1 MMVFSA
7 VCRAAVLASRQNCC
21 IGLDSAK
28 AVRAVHFHPNLD
40 RYQHLMSRVTRL
52 RAHLRPHAVADLL
65 AASDGR
71 IQFVGGAVLLQMG
84 GRLG

>member
-1 MMVFSA
+1 MPGGGVGVAPELLHGAGFGE
-7 VCRAAVLASRQNCC
+7 AAP
-21 IGLDSAK
+21 
-28 AVRAVHFHPNLD
+28 AVHGHQNLD

-52 RAHLRPHAVADLL
+52 RAHLRPHAVAALL

-71 IQFVGGAVLLQMG
+71 VQFVGGAVLPQMG